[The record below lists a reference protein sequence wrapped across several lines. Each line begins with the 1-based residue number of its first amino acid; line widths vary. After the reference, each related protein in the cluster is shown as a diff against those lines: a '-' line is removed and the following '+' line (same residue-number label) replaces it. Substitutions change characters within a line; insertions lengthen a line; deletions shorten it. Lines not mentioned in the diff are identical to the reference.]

1 MTPVARIWGLT
12 WVELFMMVLGF
23 SALTVEVVAKIT
35 NADSVI
41 SVVMRHDGQR
51 WAWEPFLFGFL
62 PGHFYAPDLPWTMF
76 GWTARPSWFPFVW
89 IAIAA
94 LLLARDFF
102 IPTWFPLVGSF
113 ACFLLGIVCGSIF
126 WNQG

>member
-1 MTPVARIWGLT
+1 MNPIPRIFGIT
-12 WVELFMMVLGF
+12 WVEAFMVLLGF
-23 SALTVEVVAKIT
+23 AVLVVEIIAKVT

-62 PGHFYAPDLPWTMF
+62 PGHFYCPGLPWEMF
-76 GWTARPSWFPFVW
+76 GWSARPWWFSLIW
-89 IAIAA
+89 IGVAA
-94 LLLARDFF
+94 VLLARDFF
-102 IPTWFPLVGSF
+102 IPTWFPLMGTF
-113 ACFLLGIVCGSIF
+113 ACFLLGIVCGAIF